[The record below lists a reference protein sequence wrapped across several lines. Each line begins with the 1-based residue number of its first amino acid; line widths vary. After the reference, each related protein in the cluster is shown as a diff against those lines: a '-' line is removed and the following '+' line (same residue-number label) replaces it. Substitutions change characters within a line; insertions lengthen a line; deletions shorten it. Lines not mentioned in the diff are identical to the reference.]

1 MVLHGLDAAVDL
13 GDRCPNPTRSA
24 CFDARWSRHGQGG
37 QGMVRANRFCESLSC
52 SASACIGRAGGA
64 DQLEIASCVD
74 RASRGTRK
82 GFFDDKVRVVKV
94 VKGNK

>member
-1 MVLHGLDAAVDL
+1 
-13 GDRCPNPTRSA
+13 
-24 CFDARWSRHGQGG
+24 
-37 QGMVRANRFCESLSC
+37 MVRANRFCESLSC

-74 RASRGTRK
+74 RASLGTRK

-94 VKGNK
+94 VKGGSRGGRVGVKGGLREGQANDDGLILDI

>member
-1 MVLHGLDAAVDL
+1 
-13 GDRCPNPTRSA
+13 
-24 CFDARWSRHGQGG
+24 
-37 QGMVRANRFCESLSC
+37 MVRANRFCESLSC
-52 SASACIGRAGGA
+52 PAGACIGRSRGA

-74 RASRGTRK
+74 RASLGTRK

>member
-1 MVLHGLDAAVDL
+1 
-13 GDRCPNPTRSA
+13 
-24 CFDARWSRHGQGG
+24 
-37 QGMVRANRFCESLSC
+37 MVRANRFCESLSC
-52 SASACIGRAGGA
+52 SASACLGRAGGA

-94 VKGNK
+94 VKGNSCFKKF